1 MKLLTLDSAD
11 LTGKKVFLRV
21 DYNVVNNGEVTDEF
35 RVRSSLPTIEYL
47 LEKDCSII
55 LASHNGRPDGKVVD
69 SMSLR
74 PVAKLLPKLLNRD
87 VIFVDNCV
95 GSEVENEAK
104 YLRTGDILLLENLR
118 FHKGEED
125 NDKNFAKNLADLA
138 EWYIDDAFAA
148 VHRAH
153 ASIVGIPKLLP
164 HAAGL
169 LLEREYNT
177 LSELM
182 KTPAKPYTAVIGG
195 AKISDKIEV
204 LNELLKHV
212 NALLI
217 GGAMANTFLAA
228 LGNNM
233 QASLVEKD
241 SFADAKKIISAAK
254 RRKVRLL
261 LPSDVVVALDI
272 DGKKGLRTTKVDQ
285 LRPKEIALD
294 LGPSTM
300 DSFNE
305 VIAGSKTVFWN
316 GTLGRAE
323 VANFAKASESL
334 AHAMISSDAKTII
347 GGGDT
352 AAYIDNVGL
361 HSHFSFVSTGGGASL
376 ELLSGKKLPGIEV
389 LMKK

>member
-1 MKLLTLDSAD
+1 MKLLTLDNVDFA
-11 LTGKKVFLRV
+11 GKKVFLRV

-95 GSEVENEAK
+95 GSEVESEAG

-125 NDKNFAKNLADLA
+125 NDKNFAKALAGLA
-138 EWYIDDAFAA
+138 ECYVDDAFAA

-153 ASIVGIPKLLP
+153 ASIVGVPKILP

-177 LSELM
+177 LTELM

-204 LNELLKHV
+204 LQELLKHV

-217 GGAMANTFLAA
+217 GGAMANNFLAA

-233 QASLVEKD
+233 QASMVEKD
-241 SFADAKKIISAAK
+241 SIADAKKIIAAAK
-254 RRKVRLL
+254 RRKVRLI
-261 LPSDVVVALDI
+261 LPTDVVVAKDI
-272 DGKKGLRTTKVDQ
+272 EGKKGLRTTKVSQ
-285 LRPKEIALD
+285 LQTKEIALD
-294 LGPSTM
+294 LGPATM
-300 DSFNE
+300 ETFNE
-305 VIAGSKTVFWN
+305 VIASSKTIFWN

-323 VANFAKASESL
+323 VPALAKASESL

-352 AAYIDNVGL
+352 AAYVDAAGL
-361 HSHFSFVSTGGGASL
+361 HSHFNFVSTGGGASL
-376 ELLSGKKLPGIEV
+376 ELLAGKKLPGIEV

>member
-1 MKLLTLDSAD
+1 MKLLTLDNVDFA
-11 LTGKKVFLRV
+11 GKKVFLRV
-21 DYNVVNNGEVTDEF
+21 DYNVVNDGEVTDEF

-47 LEKDCSII
+47 LEQDCSII
-55 LASHNGRPDGKVVD
+55 LASHNGRPNGRVVD
-69 SMSLR
+69 ALSLR

-95 GSEVENEAK
+95 GSEVESEAK

-125 NDKNFAKNLADLA
+125 NDKQFAKDLAALADC
-138 EWYIDDAFAA
+138 YIDDAFAA

-153 ASIVGIPKLLP
+153 ASIVGVPKILP

-177 LSELM
+177 ITELM
-182 KTPAKPYTAVIGG
+182 KSPAKPYTAVIGG

-233 QASLVEKD
+233 QTSLVEKD
-241 SFADAKKIISAAK
+241 SFADAKKIIAAAK

-261 LPSDVVVALDI
+261 LPSDVVVAKDVN
-272 DGKKGLRTTKVDQ
+272 GKKGLRTTKINQ
-285 LRPKEIALD
+285 LKPQEIALD
-294 LGPSTM
+294 LGPETM
-300 DSFNE
+300 DLFNE

-323 VANFAKASESL
+323 VPALAKASESL

-352 AAYIDNVGL
+352 AAYIDGAGL

>member
-1 MKLLTLDSAD
+1 MKLLTLDNVD
-11 LTGKKVFLRV
+11 FTGKKVFLRV
-21 DYNVVNNGEVTDEF
+21 DYNVVTSGEVTDEF

-47 LEKDCSII
+47 LEHDCSII

-87 VIFVDNCV
+87 VIFMDNCV
-95 GSEVENEAK
+95 GAEVENEAK
-104 YLRTGDILLLENLR
+104 YLRTGDVMLLENLR
-118 FHKGEED
+118 FHKAEEA
-125 NDKNFAKNLADLA
+125 NDKQFAKDLA
-138 EWYIDDAFAA
+138 SLAECYVDDAFAA

-177 LSELM
+177 ISELM
-182 KTPAKPYTAVIGG
+182 RSPAKPYTAIIGG

-204 LNELLKHV
+204 LQELLKHV

-233 QASLVEKD
+233 QSSLIEKR
-241 SFADAKKIISAAK
+241 SIADAKKIIALAK
-254 RRKVRLL
+254 KRKVRLL
-261 LPSDVVVALDI
+261 LPSDVVVAKDI
-272 DGKKGLRTTKVDQ
+272 DGKKGLRTSKVDQ
-285 LRPKEIALD
+285 LKPGEIALD
-294 LGPSTM
+294 LGSETM
-300 DSFNE
+300 ETFNE
-305 VIAGSKTVFWN
+305 VVAGSKTVFWN

-323 VANFAKASESL
+323 VPVLAKASESL
-334 AHAMISSDAKTII
+334 AHAMISSGAKTIV

-352 AAYIDNVGL
+352 AAYVDGADL

-376 ELLSGKKLPGIEV
+376 ELLAGKKLPGIEV